1 VRRTTSTI
9 KRVQDL
15 LTTRRA
21 RRLERLA
28 QEQSSEGRDA
38 RLRAEGARDD
48 ALMEARRAMG
58 PGGGGFGG
66 SR

>member
-15 LTTRRA
+15 LTTLRA
-21 RRLERLA
+21 RRVERLA

-38 RLRAEGARDD
+38 QVRAEAVRDE
-48 ALMEARRAMG
+48 ALMAARQAMG
-58 PGGGGFGG
+58 PNA
-66 SR
+66 R